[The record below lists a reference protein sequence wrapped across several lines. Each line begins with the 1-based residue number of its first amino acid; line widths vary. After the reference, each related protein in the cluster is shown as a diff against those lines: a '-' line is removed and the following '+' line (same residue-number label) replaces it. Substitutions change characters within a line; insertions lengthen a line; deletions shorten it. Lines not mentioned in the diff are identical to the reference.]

1 MDARLFDRVTN
12 SFSIYFRSE
21 VMNLYQI
28 QMPKDDAQTVMNDI
42 GDIGLAHFIDLNAD
56 ESPYT
61 LPYTA

>member
-1 MDARLFDRVTN
+1 
-12 SFSIYFRSE
+12 
-21 VMNLYQI
+21 MNLYQI